1 MAGLALIA
9 GIAGTAISA
18 VGTIAAGTAAARQQM
33 AQAQAIKAGNE
44 FQARQLE
51 VRAANERAAAQRQAQ
66 EIGRQKRLALSRNQA
81 VAAAGGFSADDA
93 STLDIQGELEKYGA
107 YQEAMAQ
114 YGGNAAADAD
124 LASAK
129 ASRAAGANAL
139 TIGQESASATR
150 LNSFLSAAGT
160 IIGGAT
166 SMYEKYGMKYAGIG
180 GSLAGAGATSGYAYG

>member
-1 MAGLALIA
+1 MAGLAAIA
-9 GIAGTAISA
+9 MVAGTAISA
-18 VGTIAAGTAAARQQM
+18 VGTIAAGNVAARQQVL
-33 AQAQAIKAGNE
+33 AGQAQKAAND
-44 FQARQLE
+44 FQAKQFE
-51 VRAANERAAAQRQAQ
+51 VRAKNERAAAQRSAQ

-93 STLDIQGELEKYGA
+93 STLDIQGQIEKFGA

-150 LNSFLSAAGT
+150 MSSFLNAAGT
-160 IIGGAT
+160 IVGGAS
-166 SMYEKYGMKYAGIG
+166 SMFQKYGMAYTPAV
-180 GSLAGAGATSGYAYG
+180 TSNYAYG